1 MSSKENISAKD
12 IFNVFPLD
20 FQNNTWVT
28 FILCY
33 EQDKIKEKYE
43 LRVRRADNSLSQ
55 FYSTYG
61 LEVPTPP
68 TNNKLA
74 TLAQEWP
81 AHSSPLNIIQRD

>member
-33 EQDKIKEKYE
+33 EEDKIKHYAGRWTVLEGYKY
-43 LRVRRADNSLSQ
+43 
-55 FYSTYG
+55 
-61 LEVPTPP
+61 
-68 TNNKLA
+68 KC
-74 TLAQEWP
+74 
-81 AHSSPLNIIQRD
+81 H

>member
-33 EQDKIKEKYE
+33 EEDKVKHLCWKM
-43 LRVRRADNSLSQ
+43 NC
-55 FYSTYG
+55 TGG
-61 LEVPTPP
+61 L
-68 TNNKLA
+68 
-74 TLAQEWP
+74 
-81 AHSSPLNIIQRD
+81 